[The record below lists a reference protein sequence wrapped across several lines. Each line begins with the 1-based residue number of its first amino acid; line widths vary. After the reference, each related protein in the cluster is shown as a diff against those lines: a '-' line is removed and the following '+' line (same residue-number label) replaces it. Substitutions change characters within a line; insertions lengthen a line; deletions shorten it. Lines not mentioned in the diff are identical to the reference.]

1 MRWLL
6 LSAAQEV
13 PRALQPAM
21 GTLEKTVIGSLLLL
35 SWALAVL
42 AIVQLI
48 RVQNARVADQK
59 AMNDKSEKLMDKMI
73 TAFEEMKGAL
83 QGLKEAEEKGHRV
96 TEAVQASMSSM
107 SSRMDLL
114 VLSVGRRMT
123 PARGMSKAP
132 PPSKE
137 PDSR

>member
-1 MRWLL
+1 MQWLTL
-6 LSAAQEV
+6 VASQVV
-13 PRALQPAM
+13 PRELQPAL
-21 GTLEKTVIGSLLLL
+21 GVLEKTVIGSLLLL

-73 TAFEEMKGAL
+73 TAFEGMKGAL
-83 QGLKEAEEKGHRV
+83 QGLKEAEEKGHKV
-96 TEAVQASMSSM
+96 METTQASMNTL
-107 SSRMDLL
+107 SSRMDML
-114 VLSVGRRMT
+114 VFSVGGRRMT
-123 PARGMSKAP
+123 PARGMSK

-137 PDSR
+137 PESL

>member
-1 MRWLL
+1 VRGLL
-6 LSAAQEV
+6 LLAAQV
-13 PRALQPAM
+13 DPKTLQPAM
-21 GTLEKTVIGSLLLL
+21 GTLEKTIIGSLLLL

-48 RVQNARVADQK
+48 KVQNARVADQK

-83 QGLKEAEEKGHRV
+83 QGLKEAEEKGHKV
-96 TEAVQASMSSM
+96 METTQASMNTL
-107 SSRMDLL
+107 SSRMDML
-114 VLSVGRRMT
+114 VFSVGGRRMT
-123 PARGMSKAP
+123 PASGTSK

-137 PDSR
+137 PESR